1 MTIEVSDAVTKV
13 MHMLMVAGKQSTNE
27 MLLDG
32 MARSKCA
39 ILALMLH
46 STGMPVT

>member
-1 MTIEVSDAVTKV
+1 MAVEVSDAVTKV
-13 MHMLMVAGKQSTNE
+13 LHMHMVAGKQSTDD

-39 ILALMLH
+39 TLALMLH